1 MGLGWWVLLFLCKNR
16 FGCKFVFC
24 LSHRF
29 VDYFFIFFWCV
40 MTFSPWPVVL
50 CKPLALW
57 LSAINYTVIWHR
69 APESPLGPLLHA
81 CSLIKVQGLVS
92 ADNSVRLALI
102 CWADDPG
109 ISSQSSDWFQGKA
122 KQNTGQSVSVYSGL
136 LDHDYYFVWE
146 YLVTI
151 VCENLC

>member
-1 MGLGWWVLLFLCKNR
+1 MFSGRVIDLLKC
-16 FGCKFVFC
+16 GV
-24 LSHRF
+24 
-29 VDYFFIFFWCV
+29 VVFFWCHD
-40 MTFSPWPVVL
+40 SWPVVL

-92 ADNSVRLALI
+92 ADNPVRLALI

-109 ISSQSSDWFQGKA
+109 ISSQSSDWFQRKA
-122 KQNTGQSVSVYSGL
+122 KQNTGQSVIVFSGL
-136 LDHDYYFVWE
+136 QQPYHTAAQDRLPTEAKQGWAWSVPGWE
-146 YLVTI
+146 TFS
-151 VCENLC
+151 EN

>member
-1 MGLGWWVLLFLCKNR
+1 MWWC
-16 FGCKFVFC
+16 
-24 LSHRF
+24 
-29 VDYFFIFFWCV
+29 FIFFDV
-40 MTFSPWPVVL
+40 MTLSPWPVVL

-92 ADNSVRLALI
+92 ADNPVRLALI

-109 ISSQSSDWFQGKA
+109 ISSQSSDWFQRKA
-122 KQNTGQSVSVYSGL
+122 KQNTGQSVSVFSGL
-136 LDHDYYFVWE
+136 QQPYHTAAQDRLPTE
-146 YLVTI
+146 GLGGLSLVSTWMGDLLRKLG
-151 VCENLC
+151 CCWKRC